1 MITRIDPR
9 RLRTLLQNRLYQ
21 TVAVRSSIWGGDF
34 IQRKTK

>member
-9 RLRTLLQNRLYQ
+9 RLRTLLQNQLYR
-21 TVAVRSSIWGGDF
+21 TVAIQASPLGGWF